1 MALGTDNFTQADLDV
16 SIPEIYGQKINDYF
30 RYALDLASFFVD
42 RSDELAEG
50 GDTIYTPNLSAL
62 SVNTKT
68 NQSQVTLSSP
78 TYTRQTLVVSTWKE
92 ASFVIEDREMAQLK
106 KSYYMQDQI
115 AKGGAYE
122 VAQELDNAIAA
133 LFAGFSQ
140 SVGASS
146 TNVADS
152 NLLAA
157 IATLETAGVPGIYSG
172 DVAFILHPNTF
183 YRQIGIID
191 KFTLWQ
197 NTNSEM
203 PREKR
208 PTTMLYGIPVI
219 VTPAV
224 PNESGSDGRLNV
236 LAHKDAIHWARLSMP
251 AKASKGMVGS
261 EGVRVQQSY
270 VHEYLGDLVTIDL
283 CYGVVENRDNA
294 AVVIKSSATVV

>member
-68 NQSQVTLSSP
+68 NQAQVTLSSP

-122 VAQELDNAIAA
+122 VAQELDSAIAA
-133 LFAGFSQ
+133 LFSGFSQ

-251 AKASKGMVGS
+251 AKASKGFVGS

-270 VHEYLGDLVTIDL
+270 VHEYLGDLVTIDI